1 MKKVFDFKYEGHH
14 IQVVNSW
21 FYGEKLYVDG
31 KLQDENL
38 GMAVRA
44 TLEGVLKGNDS
55 LTKNIKVTLG
65 GIFTVNCKVF
75 VDNAL
80 VFSNR

>member
-1 MKKVFDFKYEGHH
+1 MKKVFDFNYEGHR

-21 FYGEKLYVDG
+21 FFGEKLYVDG

-38 GMAVRA
+38 GVAIRA
-44 TLEGVLKGNDS
+44 TLEGVLRSNDN

-75 VDNAL
+75 VDNTL

>member
-1 MKKVFDFKYEGHH
+1 MSFFICLEKGLTHTFIHH
-14 IQVVNSW
+14 Q
-21 FYGEKLYVDG
+21 
-31 KLQDENL
+31 NL

-55 LTKNIKVTLG
+55 LTRNIKVTLG

>member
-1 MKKVFDFKYEGHH
+1 MR
-14 IQVVNSW
+14 
-21 FYGEKLYVDG
+21 GEVDG

-38 GMAVRA
+38 GVAIRA
-44 TLEGVLKGNDS
+44 TLECVLKSNDN

-65 GIFTVNCKVF
+65 GIFTVNCRVF
-75 VDNAL
+75 VDNTV